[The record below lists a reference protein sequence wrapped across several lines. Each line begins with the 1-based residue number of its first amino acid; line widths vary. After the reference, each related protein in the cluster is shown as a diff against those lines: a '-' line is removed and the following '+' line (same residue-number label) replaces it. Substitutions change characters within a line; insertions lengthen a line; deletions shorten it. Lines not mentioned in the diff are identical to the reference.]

1 MTADEAWTVIA
12 VALAVLLGLNLIVLF
27 VLTQGPELWRWWVA
41 RRQRKIAAIEAELD
55 RKADELQQA
64 IYEMATQLRMDS
76 RQARQDIIREAY
88 RRSGRAPHGGD

>member
-1 MTADEAWTVIA
+1 MTADDAWTVIA
-12 VALAVLLGLNLIVLF
+12 VTLAVLFGLNLIVLL
-27 VLTQGPELWRWWVA
+27 VLTQGPALWRWWVA

-64 IYEMATQLRMDS
+64 IYAMASQLRMDS